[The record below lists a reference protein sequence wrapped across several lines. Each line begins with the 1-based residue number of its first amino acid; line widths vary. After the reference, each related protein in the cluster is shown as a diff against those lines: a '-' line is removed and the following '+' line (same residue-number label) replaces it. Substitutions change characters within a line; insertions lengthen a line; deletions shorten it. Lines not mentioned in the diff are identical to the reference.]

1 MKSNFDFI
9 TFLKKQDKRIYI
21 PIVIVIALLLI
32 LLLFDSGEKAEPIVD
47 TTEAEMEA
55 LCSKIEGVGE
65 CEVMITYRDGEVF
78 AVAVICDGAEQP
90 KVREK
95 IFDLITSIY
104 GIGYNRVSIQPLAK

>member
-1 MKSNFDFI
+1 MKSNFDFL

-21 PIVIVIALLLI
+21 PIVIVIALLLV
-32 LLLFDSGEKAEPIVD
+32 LLLFDNGEESKPVGDNADVEL
-47 TTEAEMEA
+47 EA
-55 LCSKIEGVGE
+55 LCSKIDGVGE
-65 CEVMITYRDGEVF
+65 CEVMVTYRDGEVF